1 MLKEEKVTKCTMLR
15 IPCPFDYG
23 FDMTNVGNGRQLPG
37 HPVSDYVDIPRGEAG
52 GWGSRGST
60 HKRISIVASKL
71 QVCYRTK
78 ESHSNMTHA
87 LSQPAPEM

>member
-1 MLKEEKVTKCTMLR
+1 
-15 IPCPFDYG
+15 
-23 FDMTNVGNGRQLPG
+23 MTNVGNGRQFPG
-37 HPVSDYVDIPRGEAG
+37 HPVSGYVDIPRGEAG

-71 QVCYRTK
+71 QVCYRTM